1 MKKICI
7 IATVPYALDVFM
19 KPHIAM
25 LSKYYDV
32 VLITN
37 GLEQGVT
44 SMLGKHVRSIN
55 VNFSRKVSLWQDVM
69 TLFQLYQIF
78 REERFD
84 LVHSLMP
91 KTGLL
96 AMVSALAAGVPVR
109 IHTFTGQVWANK
121 KGFSRWA
128 LKNLDRL
135 IATCASG
142 LLADS
147 FSQRQYLIDHHVAN
161 KNKITVLGNGSICGV
176 DLKRFKA
183 DEGMRTQIRTTLG
196 ILNDDVVYLYLGR
209 LNADKGILD
218 LALAFASLTE
228 RLDNI
233 HLVVVGPDESNVSL
247 RLEQVLK
254 TCQPQFHRVD
264 FTDTPERYMACAD
277 VFCLPSYR
285 EGFGSVI
292 IEAAAA
298 GVPAIASNIY
308 GLADAVENGVT
319 GILHQPKNIGEIKS
333 AMLEMYSQD
342 VRVKFSKQAF
352 ERTKSLFSSE
362 IVVLAMRNYYQS
374 VLH

>member
-1 MKKICI
+1 
-7 IATVPYALDVFM
+7 
-19 KPHIAM
+19 
-25 LSKYYDV
+25 
-32 VLITN
+32 
-37 GLEQGVT
+37 
-44 SMLGKHVRSIN
+44 
-55 VNFSRKVSLWQDVM
+55 
-69 TLFQLYQIF
+69 
-78 REERFD
+78 
-84 LVHSLMP
+84 
-91 KTGLL
+91 
-96 AMVSALAAGVPVR
+96 MVSALAAGVPNR

-147 FSQRQYLIDHHVAN
+147 FSQRQYLIDLHVVN

-183 DEGMRTQIRTTLG
+183 DVGVRKEIRTSLG

-233 HLVVVGPDESNVSL
+233 HLVVVGPDEADVSL
-247 RLEQVLK
+247 RLEQVLN
-254 TCQPQFHRVD
+254 TCERQFHRVD
-264 FTDTPERYMACAD
+264 FTYTPERYMACAD

-319 GILHQPKNIGEIKS
+319 GILHQPKNIDEIKS
-333 AMLEMYSQD
+333 AMLAMYSQD
-342 VRVKFSKQAF
+342 ERVKFSKHAF
-352 ERTKSLFSSE
+352 DRTKSLFSSE

-374 VLH
+374 VLD